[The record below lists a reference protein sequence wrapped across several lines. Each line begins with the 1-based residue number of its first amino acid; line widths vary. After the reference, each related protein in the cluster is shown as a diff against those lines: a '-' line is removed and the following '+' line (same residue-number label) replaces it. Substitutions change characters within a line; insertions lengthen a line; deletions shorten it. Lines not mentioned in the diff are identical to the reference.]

1 LSRNKN
7 QFEYHYF
14 VITVPEIIETP
25 RLNLRRP
32 LLSDAEAVFAFGR
45 DSEVTRYMDWPT
57 HTSIETAKD
66 YLLECAPRWESES
79 EYDWMI
85 TLHDTQTVIGG
96 ISIRIRGHLADFGYI
111 LNREF
116 WGNGFA
122 TEAAITI
129 VTWAFSLDFI
139 HRVWATCDTEN
150 VSSARVLEKAGLT
163 REGVLRSWAIRPN
176 LSQTPRD
183 AFVYSKVRE

>member
-1 LSRNKN
+1 
-7 QFEYHYF
+7 
-14 VITVPEIIETP
+14 VINVPEIIETP
-25 RLNLRRP
+25 RLILRRP

-57 HTSIETAKD
+57 HTSIETAKE
-66 YLLECAPRWESES
+66 YLRECSPRWESES

-85 TLHDTQTVIGG
+85 TLRDEQSVIGG

-111 LNREF
+111 LNRLY
-116 WGNGFA
+116 WGRGLA
-122 TEAAITI
+122 TEAANAV
-129 VTWAFSLDFI
+129 VTWAWSLDCI
-139 HRVWATCDTEN
+139 YRVWATCDAEN
-150 VSSARVLEKAGLT
+150 FSSARVLEKIGFI

-176 LSQTPRD
+176 ISQKPRD